1 MLVHLSRSMNGV
13 ILEMPPNV
21 CMEPRNSYE
30 NKIDEVSSLSESEE
44 HPIDIQK

>member
-1 MLVHLSRSMNGV
+1 MNSV

-30 NKIDEVSSLSESEE
+30 NKIDEVSSLSEPKE
-44 HPIDIQK
+44 HTIDIQEKQMRL